1 MPEDEFAA
9 AAHAIDEAADD
20 IARRVARLLR
30 DTAKYKRVTPDY
42 VRERLLIASLRKH
55 PEILDW
61 LHRQRGEASTRI
73 SLALQDW
80 LHLASDR

>member
-1 MPEDEFAA
+1 L
-9 AAHAIDEAADD
+9 
-20 IARRVARLLR
+20 RR
-30 DTAKYKRVTPDY
+30 
-42 VRERLLIASLRKH
+42 H

-80 LHLASDR
+80 LHLASDRWTTEPSRFFHTYS

>member
-20 IARRVARLLR
+20 IAQRVARLLR

-42 VRERLLIASLRKH
+42 VHERLLIASLRKH